1 MKTKQL
7 LQINAGIFGVV
18 ALLHLWRSIAGLPA
32 NIGTI
37 SLPVWASYVG
47 VVVAGYLAYLNY
59 SAK

>member
-1 MKTKQL
+1 MKTKQAT
-7 LQINAGIFGVV
+7 QISAAVFAVV
-18 ALLHLWRSIAGLPA
+18 ALLHLWRAIAGLPA

-37 SLPVWASYVG
+37 SLPVWASYVA